1 MKKTPTQAER
11 VLAYLEQGLT
21 INRLQGWDYLGVLE
35 LPARIT
41 ELRQKG
47 YPIETKMISVTNRFG
62 EAVRVAE
69 WSLVRKEG

>member
-1 MKKTPTQAER
+1 MKKKTPTQGER
-11 VLAYLEQGLT
+11 VLAHLEQGLT

-47 YPIETKMISVTNRFG
+47 YNIKTRMITVKNRFG
-62 EAVRVAE
+62 ESVRVAE
-69 WSLVRKEG
+69 WSLEG